1 MFFYEKKTPVEKNIM
16 NLLNKDFNKVNKL
29 WNNES

>member
-1 MFFYEKKTPVEKNIM
+1 MKKKTPVEKNIM

-29 WNNES
+29 